1 MGLVCE
7 RGASPVK
14 LGGSLM
20 GLMENQMR
28 YFFGFPDNAIR
39 DPETKSSGLI
49 SQLNNVH
56 GAAKTAPVEALS

>member
-39 DPETKSSGLI
+39 DPGTESSGLKSGI
-49 SQLNNVH
+49 RLLQSV
-56 GAAKTAPVEALS
+56 